1 VLSDTLPQGTIDATF
16 VSQARQLNMS
26 RNEYDFI
33 EEVID
38 GACVILTRIVSLSD
52 PRCLPM
58 RVLSR
63 MISSSIFL
71 LHALALGVRKTK
83 LQESLHLLDAAIAA
97 LLSNPLD
104 DIHLVSR
111 YATLLKTHVSRLR
124 QTFVSSGRVESL
136 SNEPSQD
143 ETGDTNELEQPPQA
157 EITWDPDLMHWSD
170 QVDFNDWLSLPL
182 DPLMAPFGSWDGGQG
197 DLGLDSD
204 CLDLDFIWNLP
215 P

>member
-1 VLSDTLPQGTIDATF
+1 
-16 VSQARQLNMS
+16 MS
-26 RNEYDFI
+26 RNEYEFI

-38 GACVILTRIVSLSD
+38 GACVILTHIVSLSD

-71 LHALALGVRKTK
+71 LKALALGVRKTK
-83 LQESLHLLDAAIAA
+83 LQESLHLLDAVIAA

-124 QTFVSSGRVESL
+124 QTFVSSGQVENQ
-136 SNEPSQD
+136 SNEPSQN
-143 ETGDTNELEQPPQA
+143 ETTDLNELEQPAQT
-157 EITWDPDLMHWSD
+157 EITWDPDMMHWSD

-197 DLGLDSD
+197 DLGLESD